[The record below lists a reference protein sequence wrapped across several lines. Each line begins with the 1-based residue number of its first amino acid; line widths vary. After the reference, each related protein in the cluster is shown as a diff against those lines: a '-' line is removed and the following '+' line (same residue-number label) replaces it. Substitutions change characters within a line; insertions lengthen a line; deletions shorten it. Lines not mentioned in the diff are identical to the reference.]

1 MAHDSHNVI
10 AVGADD
16 TDPCRAVNLV
26 VENRGGLAV
35 VCGTER
41 ETLQLPIA
49 GLMADT
55 DGWCRKSAR
64 LQGIAGGSVP
74 HGFPFMF
81 TPVHGPAGD
90 PAFEERPGLLRLRIG
105 SPSPL

>member
-16 TDPCRAVNLV
+16 TDLCRAVNLV

-55 DGWCRKSAR
+55 DGWQVANRYAR
-64 LQGIAGGSVP
+64 LQGMVGG
-74 HGFPFMF
+74 
-81 TPVHGPAGD
+81 
-90 PAFEERPGLLRLRIG
+90 LG
-105 SPSPL
+105 SPMASPSSRSRSWPCW